1 MKNLKEE
8 KLFSKRWFLSYL
20 YIVLGCAL
28 FAVGNVMFVNP
39 YLLAPGGAYGIA
51 TVLNA
56 VWPWKISYY
65 ALCIEIPLLIIGTLV
80 LGKGFGAKTVICT
93 FLIFIFV
100 WLLET
105 YYGYSPLIHDGMLT
119 EVSKNGLNFIPDY
132 FLNTLVAGLIY
143 GVAVGLIF
151 KSGATSG
158 GTDIIVMIVNKFT
171 SIPLGRIVIMVDS
184 TISLLTLIAF
194 KQIRLPIYS
203 ILLITIM
210 GKVIDLVVDGTK
222 SYKTVLIIS
231 DHVDEI
237 RDIIINQLDRSAT
250 KIDATGLYLGKQKN
264 IIYVTLLRKE
274 FVYLRNELKEIDPAA
289 FINVIDSNE
298 IMGHGFSMRKINA

>member
-1 MKNLKEE
+1 MKHLKEE
-8 KLFSKRWFLSYL
+8 KLFSKRWFLSYF
-20 YIVLGCAL
+20 YIILGCAL
-28 FAVGNVMFVNP
+28 FSVGNVMFVNP

-56 VWPWKISYY
+56 VHPWKISYY
-65 ALCIEIPLLIIGTLV
+65 ALCMEIPLLIIGTFV
-80 LGKGFGAKTVICT
+80 LGPRFGTKTVLCT
-93 FLIFIFV
+93 VLIFAFV
-100 WLLET
+100 WILET
-105 YYGYSPLIHDGMLT
+105 FYGYAPLIHDGMLPT
-119 EVSKNGLNFIPDY
+119 KGANGLNFIPDY

-158 GTDIIVMIVNKFT
+158 GIDIVVMIINKYT
-171 SIPLGRIVIMVDS
+171 NIPLGRIVVIVDS
-184 TISLLTLIAF
+184 AISLLTLIVF

-203 ILLITIM
+203 ILLIVIM
-210 GKVIDLVVDGTK
+210 GKIIDLVIEGTK

-231 DHVDEI
+231 EHVDEI

-250 KIDATGLYLGKQKN
+250 KINGTGLYLGKERN

-274 FVYLRNELKEIDPAA
+274 FVYLRNELKEIDPNA

-298 IMGHGFSMRKINA
+298 IVGHGFSMKKNVL